1 MSSLLPKNLAATI
14 SRMMAEDLKVVAVV
28 AVAVYQRILVSA
40 PRAPVPTEQCEE
52 GQVLWPVQWVLSEE
66 RNSECGVLDL
76 SSWTVRMPAVPFSG
90 RFCM

>member
-1 MSSLLPKNLAATI
+1 MSSLLPENLAATI
-14 SRMMAEDLKVVAVV
+14 SQMMAEDLKVVAV
-28 AVAVYQRILVSA
+28 AVYQRFLVSA

-66 RNSECGVLDL
+66 RNSKCGVLDL
-76 SSWTVRMPAVPFSG
+76 SSWTVHMPTVPFSG